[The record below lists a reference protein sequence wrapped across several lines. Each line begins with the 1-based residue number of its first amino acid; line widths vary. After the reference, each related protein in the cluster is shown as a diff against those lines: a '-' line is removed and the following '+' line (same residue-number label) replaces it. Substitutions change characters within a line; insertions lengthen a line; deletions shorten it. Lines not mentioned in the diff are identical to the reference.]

1 MPTVLVH
8 LESPNEK
15 DSTSTREYKVNL
27 SQILYD
33 ELDRQGLQLPHGCLA
48 GSCGS
53 CRIHVVKGIENLS
66 PMGVVETDTVSHIQ
80 GSYPGKT
87 VRLSCRAKVLG
98 DIEITPL
105 K

>member
-8 LESPNEK
+8 SESPNESEASK
-15 DSTSTREYKVNL
+15 TREYKVNL

-66 PMGVVETDTVSHIQ
+66 PMGVVETDTVMHIQ
-80 GSYPGKT
+80 DQYPGKT

-98 DIEITPL
+98 DVEIIPL